1 MKAWLVI
8 RKVIIFIVGCI
19 VLLAGVV
26 MLITPGPGL
35 LGIIAG
41 LLILSTEFEW
51 AKQYLENAR
60 RKLKETN
67 DKIRNKGKD
76 KDKNKNNKSNR

>member
-1 MKAWLVI
+1 MKVLLLI
-8 RKVIIFIVGCI
+8 RKAGIFIVGSL
-19 VLLAGVV
+19 VLAAGAV

-51 AKQYLENAR
+51 AQRYLDTAR

-67 DKIRNKGKD
+67 DKIRNKKT
-76 KDKNKNNKSNR
+76 KKKKSNR

>member
-1 MKAWLVI
+1 MKAILLI
-8 RKVIIFIVGCI
+8 RKVAIFIAGSL
-19 VLLAGVV
+19 VLIAGVV
-26 MLITPGPGL
+26 MLVAPGPGL

-51 AKQYLENAR
+51 AQRYLDTAR

-67 DKIRNKGKD
+67 EKIRNKKP
-76 KDKNKNNKSNR
+76 KKKKSNR